1 MKKIKIISLVM
12 CAVLLISAAVA
23 GTFAYLMDTDEA
35 VNVFTVGNV
44 KMLLDETDV
53 DENGVKESDNR
64 VKENTYHLVPGKEY
78 IKDPTVTVLKGS
90 EEAYVRMLVTISDMA
105 DLKTVL
111 GNDFLPENYI
121 DGWDSNV
128 WTCTS
133 VKDNGDNTVT
143 YEFRYKSTVNAYKS
157 SENIVL
163 SPLFQK
169 LTVPSELDGDELDL
183 IKEAKITVQGNAIQK
198 SGFSS
203 ADDAWTAFEVQINK

>member
-23 GTFAYLMDTDEA
+23 GTLAYLMDTDEA

-44 KMLLDETDV
+44 KMILDETDV

-90 EEAYVRMLVTISDMA
+90 EEAYVRMFVTISDIA
-105 DLKTVL
+105 DIKTVF
-111 GNDFLPENYI
+111 GNDFLPENYVK
-121 DGWDSNV
+121 GWDSSV
-128 WTCTS
+128 WSCNSIT
-133 VKDNGDNTVT
+133 DNGDNTVT
-143 YEFRYKSTVNAYKS
+143 YEFRYKETVNAYTA

-163 SPLFQK
+163 EPLFDK
-169 LTVPSELDGDELDL
+169 IIVPAELDGDQLEL

-198 SGFSS
+198 SGFDS
-203 ADDAWTAFEVQINK
+203 ADNAWAAFEAQLNK